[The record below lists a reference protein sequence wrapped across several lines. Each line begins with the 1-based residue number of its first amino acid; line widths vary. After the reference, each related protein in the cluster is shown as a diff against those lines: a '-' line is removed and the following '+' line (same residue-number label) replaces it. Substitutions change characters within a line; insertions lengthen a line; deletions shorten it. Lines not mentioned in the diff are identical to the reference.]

1 MSADPIKYKDIKIG
15 DLLKSVSFQGGFAT
29 VLDKRME
36 WELTP
41 TTCDHIEWGLVRVI
55 DSYGEVYWF
64 ELDEYDV
71 YPCYHPTTQA
81 PIGSRNG
88 VLGSQDEKE

>member
-1 MSADPIKYKDIKIG
+1 MSEDLIKYKDIKAG
-15 DLLKSVSFQGGFAT
+15 DLLKSDSFQGGYAT

-41 TTCDHIEWGLVRVI
+41 TSNDHVEWGLIRVI

-71 YPCYHPTTQA
+71 YPTYHPTT
-81 PIGSRNG
+81 G
-88 VLGSQDEKE
+88 VPVSAQCKGVKK